1 VDSSGPWAVVLAGG
15 EGVRLRAFV
24 RRAFGDERP
33 KQFCPLLGPRSLLRQ
48 TLDRVGRLVPPAR
61 TVVVGVE
68 RHERYLAAELGERPG
83 PKVLKQPESRGTA
96 AAVLLAA
103 EWIAARDPHATV
115 AFFPSDHFIRE
126 EAVFVEHVADV
137 ARFIRRQPG
146 WLVLLGVPP
155 SEPEPEY
162 GWIEPGERVAWTGRA
177 PLYRVRRF
185 VEKPAPELAQ
195 ALFRQGC
202 FWNTLVFVSEVGA
215 LLAAGRACVPSLAGR
230 LGRLSAFWDGAR
242 EAGAVRRAY
251 ALAPTVNF
259 SRAVL
264 ETCAQP
270 VVVSSVPDLTW
281 CDLGSPDRVL
291 KTLARSG
298 IEVPWLA
305 GATA

>member
-1 VDSSGPWAVVLAGG
+1 
-15 EGVRLRAFV
+15 
-24 RRAFGDERP
+24 
-33 KQFCPLLGPRSLLRQ
+33 
-48 TLDRVGRLVPPAR
+48 R

-162 GWIEPGERVAWTGRA
+162 GWIEPGERFPGPVGRRSTGSGDSWRSRRRSWRKPCSARGASGTRSSSCRRSARCWRPDGRA
-177 PLYRVRRF
+177 CRASPADSAGSRRSGTAPAKPGRF
-185 VEKPAPELAQ
+185 VEHT
-195 ALFRQGC
+195 R
-202 FWNTLVFVSEVGA
+202 
-215 LLAAGRACVPSLAGR
+215 
-230 LGRLSAFWDGAR
+230 
-242 EAGAVRRAY
+242 
-251 ALAPTVNF
+251 
-259 SRAVL
+259 SR
-264 ETCAQP
+264 P
-270 VVVSSVPDLTW
+270 P
-281 CDLGSPDRVL
+281 
-291 KTLARSG
+291 
-298 IEVPWLA
+298 
-305 GATA
+305 